1 MSLKST
7 SGTSLT
13 EVMVMM
19 VILGISI
26 VGIYSMVDSGRKL
39 ANLTDTRLSAINIA
53 REGLESV
60 ATLRDTFALKWYDSG
75 ACGWTSAFFSLDEQ
89 ILINTPSNC
98 PQELPTTYILKDDK
112 TLTVSAGSSVCI
124 NELGWY
130 SQEQSM
136 SSGADNTNCQAPTFD
151 NKCSCADTLT
161 LCGKNITQE
170 CKTNFKR
177 DIIFTTCD
185 APIDLEYCVEV
196 NSKVV
201 WWTEDADDTL
211 ELSQI
216 MTPLD

>member
-19 VILGISI
+19 VILGISV

-39 ANLTDTRLSAINIA
+39 AILTDTRLSAINIA

-75 ACGWTSAFFSLDEQ
+75 SCSWAGAFFSIDEQ
-89 ILINTPSNC
+89 VLIDTPSNC
-98 PQELPTTYILKDDK
+98 PLESPTPYILKDNK
-112 TLTVSAGSSVCI
+112 TLTISSDLSVCI

-136 SSGADNTNCQAPTFD
+136 SSGADNTNCQIPTID

-170 CKTNFKR
+170 CKTKFKR
-177 DIIFTTCD
+177 EIRFTTCD
-185 APIDLEYCVEV
+185 NPANLRECVEV
-196 NSKVV
+196 VSKVV
-201 WWTEDADDTL
+201 WWNEDADDTI

-216 MTPLD
+216 MTALD